1 MGSNCPNCGNT
12 INFYNKDKEQ
22 NNENYSIRKED

>member
-1 MGSNCPNCGNT
+1 MDNNCPNCGNT